1 MPPKTPS
8 LIVKCPRPDLHT
20 DYARITLKPGKLEI
34 LYMKASQVKSCNCL
48 SYGHSECLHFAAYP
62 EAQKVFDGIGWN
74 LDELRAWTDKLGCN
88 VDAPA
93 SPGQEGAVKA

>member
-1 MPPKTPS
+1 MQPLKAPS

-20 DYARITLKPGKLEI
+20 DYARITLKPGKLEF
-34 LYMKASQVKSCNCL
+34 LFLRASQVKGCSCQL

-88 VDAPA
+88 VDA
-93 SPGQEGAVKA
+93 QEPLGGTVKV